1 MSNEEVGDIKE
12 LFNKIDTDNDGIVSV
27 EELKAG
33 LLKFGS
39 QLAEA
44 DVQLLI
50 EAVSQFLTCVVD
62 ICIFVEL

>member
-27 EELKAG
+27 GELRVG
-33 LLKFGS
+33 LQKFGS

-44 DVQLLI
+44 DIQLLI
-50 EAVSQFLTCVVD
+50 EAVSQFLTRLFKFTYY
-62 ICIFVEL
+62 I